1 MTHDPIAQDIIEE
14 QDKVLAEKNNYIEYL
29 TDNYIASSTKLNE
42 LISYIE
48 SDEYGNLISKHVIVR
63 ALKKLSEEM

>member
-1 MTHDPIAQDIIEE
+1 MGHTSAKDYEDEIQRLE
-14 QDKVLAEKNNYIEYL
+14 NYTEFL
-29 TDNYIASSTKLNE
+29 TDNYITASGKLNE

-48 SDEYGNLISKHVIVR
+48 SDEYGNLISKDVIVR